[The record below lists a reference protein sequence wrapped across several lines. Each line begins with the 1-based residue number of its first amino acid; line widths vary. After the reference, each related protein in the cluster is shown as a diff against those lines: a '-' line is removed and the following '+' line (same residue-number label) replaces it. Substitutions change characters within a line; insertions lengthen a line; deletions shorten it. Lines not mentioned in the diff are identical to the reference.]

1 MHADH
6 PRACGANFRPVSR
19 GCSRFGSSPRVR
31 GKRCKLRQLKQQIR
45 IIPARAGQTNI
56 ESTLRYR
63 RTDHPRAC
71 GANDHPTCGKVSEN
85 GSSPRVRGKPDASS
99 RNGRSVRII
108 PARAGQTVALL
119 SAANAPPD
127 HPRAC
132 GANHSDPRSPRVH
145 SGSSPRV
152 RGKHVSCFTM
162 RDCLRII
169 PARAGQTYVV
179 MNTTGVDP
187 DHPRACG
194 ANADN
199 GQTVATRNGSSPRVR
214 GKLARSAQVGH
225 GVRIIPARAGQTHA
239 RHAPARTSPDHPRAC
254 GANVRGARYAVLR
267 DGSSPRVRGKPGG
280 DPPVGHQLRI
290 IPARAGQTPACS
302 HCRRTFPDHP
312 RACGANSNSVSEY
325 GKGGRIIPARAGQTL
340 RPDDVAGPDADH
352 PRACGANLPC
362 EQSHEVTAGSSP
374 RVRGKRTD
382 SAAVSC
388 TDRII
393 PARAGQT
400 PPACTGAR
408 RTSDHPRAC
417 GANLPL
423 HHCFPHGIGS
433 SPRVRGKLR
442 RIGRRGRG
450 GRIIPARAGQTAG
463 RCQLPLSAA
472 DHPRAC
478 GANFVRRSLR

>member
-1 MHADH
+1 MNINISGEHEAAYA
-6 PRACGANFRPVSR
+6 R
-19 GCSRFGSSPRVR
+19 GSSPRVR
-31 GKRCKLRQLKQQIR
+31 GKLSSCLAGLFAVR

-85 GSSPRVRGKPDASS
+85 GSSPRVRGKLV
-99 RNGRSVRII
+99 RVLGRVALGRII

-152 RGKHVSCFTM
+152 QGKHVSCFTM

-179 MNTTGVDP
+179 MNTTGVD
-187 DHPRACG
+187 
-194 ANADN
+194 
-199 GQTVATRNGSSPRVR
+199 
-214 GKLARSAQVGH
+214 
-225 GVRIIPARAGQTHA
+225 
-239 RHAPARTSPDHPRAC
+239 PDHPRAC

-374 RVRGKRTD
+374 RVRGKRRA
-382 SAAVSC
+382 SAPSLYSR
-388 TDRII
+388 RII

-400 PPACTGAR
+400 GLMAR
-408 RTSDHPRAC
+408 HPLHRPDHPRAC
-417 GANLPL
+417 GANEPILPPC
-423 HHCFPHGIGS
+423 HVQIGS
-433 SPRVRGKLR
+433 SPRVRGKLLQHVPAHAVR
-442 RIGRRGRG
+442 
-450 GRIIPARAGQTAG
+450 RIIPARAGQTC
-463 RCQLPLSAA
+463 RYIIVFLTVS

-478 GANFVRRSLR
+478 GANCAVLAAVAVAAGSSPRVRGKL